1 MSDDSRHDAPD
12 EAGHGVPDEEQAELA
27 RLLLRSAKL
36 DAPSDTAKE
45 RTLAR
50 GLDALGE
57 RPQRRVGRTF
67 AAAAVVLAAA
77 AGIAFSV
84 HRSGSKP
91 AEVAAERVSATG
103 TTPRTPAL
111 PASSAP
117 APQPC
122 VELVI
127 AKGDA
132 PLIEDFEQD
141 DSWVLAADGRKGSW
155 ITYDDGTGKQ
165 VPPSRSALFPS
176 RIPGGRAASKRGL
189 HVSGSRFSQWGV
201 TFGTELADAACYD
214 ASAYAGIEFWAKG
227 PGQIRVGLQMIDVQD
242 VKYGGLCQTD
252 CYDTHRKIVDLSP
265 TFRKY
270 VVRWE
275 DLRQLYAARVPVA
288 FDPRRVRFLEFGIA
302 PESTPFDVW
311 LDDVAFVRR

>member
-12 EAGHGVPDEEQAELA
+12 AAGPEPSDAEHAELA

-36 DAPSDTAKE
+36 DVASGAVKD
-45 RTLAR
+45 RILAR
-50 GLDALGE
+50 GLDALAE
-57 RPQRRVGRTF
+57 RPRRRLRRGVT
-67 AAAAVVLAAA
+67 AAAVVLAAA
-77 AGIAFSV
+77 AGVAVSV
-84 HRSGSKP
+84 HRAGPKP
-91 AEVAAERVSATG
+91 AEVAAERVKATAS
-103 TTPRTPAL
+103 TPSTPAL
-111 PASSAP
+111 PVSSAP
-117 APQPC
+117 APEPC

-127 AKGDA
+127 AKGNA

-176 RIPGGRAASKRGL
+176 RIPGGRAASKRAL
-189 HVSGSRFSQWGV
+189 HVSGSHFSQWGV

-227 PGQIRVGLQMIDVQD
+227 RGELRVGLQMIDVQD
-242 VKYGGLCQTD
+242 VKYGGLCQAD
-252 CYDTHRKIVDLSP
+252 CYDTHRKIVELSP

-275 DLRQLYAARVPVA
+275 ELRQLYVARVPVA

-311 LDDVAFVRR
+311 VDDVAFVRR